1 MLPTAEQFG
10 YTIRVV
16 SEITESNGSSSMAS
30 VCGGSL
36 ALMDAGVPVKDH
48 VAGVAM
54 GLIKEGGKFAVL
66 TDILGDEDHLG
77 DMDFKVTGTRK
88 GVTAMQMDIKIAG
101 LSREILER
109 ALAQAKIG
117 RIHMLDR
124 MAEAIGEPRG
134 KLSAHAPRIVTIKVK
149 PDKVREVIGPGG
161 KVIRGI
167 IAKTGVKID
176 VEDDGSIAIASSDEA
191 AAARAVEM
199 IKQITEDVEV
209 GKLYMGK
216 VTRIMDFGAIVEIGP
231 GVDGLVHISQLAP
244 HRVKN
249 VSDEVKEGEEILVKV
264 LEVDRQGKIRL
275 SRKEAMG
282 ATAPETAK
290 T

>member
-1 MLPTAEQFG
+1 
-10 YTIRVV
+10 
-16 SEITESNGSSSMAS
+16 
-30 VCGGSL
+30 
-36 ALMDAGVPVKDH
+36 
-48 VAGVAM
+48 M
-54 GLIKEGGKFAVL
+54 GLIKEGDQVAIIS
-66 TDILGDEDHLG
+66 DILGVEDHLG
-77 DMDFKVTGTRK
+77 DMDFKVTGTRT
-88 GVTAMQMDIKIAG
+88 GVTAIQMDIKIAG
-101 LSREILER
+101 LSREILEK
-109 ALAQAKIG
+109 ALAQARVG
-117 RIHMLDR
+117 RMHILDK
-124 MAEAIGEPRG
+124 MAETIAESRDR
-134 KLSAHAPRIVTIKVK
+134 LSTHAPRIITIKIK

-176 VEDDGSIAIASSDEA
+176 VEDDGSIAIASADETA
-191 AAARAVEM
+191 AAKAMEM

-216 VTRIMDFGAIVEIGP
+216 VTRIMDFGAIVEIAP

-249 VSDEVKEGEEILVKV
+249 VTDEVKEGEEILVKV

-282 ATAPETAK
+282 AAAPEAAK

>member
-1 MLPTAEQFG
+1 
-10 YTIRVV
+10 
-16 SEITESNGSSSMAS
+16 
-30 VCGGSL
+30 
-36 ALMDAGVPVKDH
+36 
-48 VAGVAM
+48 
-54 GLIKEGGKFAVL
+54 
-66 TDILGDEDHLG
+66 
-77 DMDFKVTGTRK
+77 
-88 GVTAMQMDIKIAG
+88 MQMDIKIAG
-101 LSREILER
+101 LSREILEK

-117 RIHMLDR
+117 RMHMLDK
-124 MAEAIGEPRG
+124 MAEAIAVPRSN
-134 KLSAHAPRIVTIKVK
+134 LSAHAPRIVVIKVK

-231 GVDGLVHISQLAP
+231 GVDGLVHISQLAA

-282 ATAPETAK
+282 AAAPETAK